1 MADLVAEP
9 AILMYLAVQVAL
21 VLQTKDML
29 VVLVPRI
36 PRPILEAVVEEQAQL
51 EQAAAAPMVT
61 VVQDLIHQLLVA
73 QLVMLAVE
81 VEAAKATLILQQRM
95 VGLLVTIL
103 VAMVSRLQSIQEEVA
118 VVHQQKHTVV
128 VMVDQVLLF

>member
-1 MADLVAEP
+1 
-9 AILMYLAVQVAL
+9 
-21 VLQTKDML
+21 
-29 VVLVPRI
+29 
-36 PRPILEAVVEEQAQL
+36 
-51 EQAAAAPMVT
+51 
-61 VVQDLIHQLLVA
+61 
-73 QLVMLAVE
+73 MLAVE

-95 VGLLVTIL
+95 AGLLVTIL